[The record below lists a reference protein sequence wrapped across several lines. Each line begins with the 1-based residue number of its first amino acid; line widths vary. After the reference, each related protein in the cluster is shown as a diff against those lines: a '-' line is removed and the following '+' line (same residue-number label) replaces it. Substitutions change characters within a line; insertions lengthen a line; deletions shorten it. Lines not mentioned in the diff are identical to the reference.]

1 MNTQELLPF
10 VSGLL
15 LGSLL
20 GLLRPSRRV
29 RVGAVL
35 TIVSGVLATLASG
48 EFRTSWAFLGIDIP
62 LVAVSAAAGLVGMNA
77 FRWSRRNLPD
87 KQGPMGRLS

>member
-20 GLLRPSRRV
+20 GLLRPSRRFW
-29 RVGAVL
+29 VGAIL
-35 TIVSGVLATLASG
+35 TLVSGVLATFASG
-48 EFRTSWAFLGIDIP
+48 EFQISWAFLGIDIP
-62 LVAVSAAAGLVGMNA
+62 LVAVSAAVGLVGMNA
-77 FRWSRRNLPD
+77 FRNSRRTIPG
-87 KQGPMGRLS
+87 KQGPVGRLS